1 MKFQLRHQVALAIGI
16 IIAVVDFMVFFDSGF
31 FIPILFVALTIAWMQ
46 FWADYFQE
54 NQKQKEIEAR
64 FPEFV
69 RNLTSSIKS
78 GMPISRAII
87 YVGTADYGALTHHI
101 RKLSHQVEWAIPVHK
116 ALGTLSTDTK
126 NPVIERAIAT
136 VIEAEK
142 SGGNIE
148 DVLESVTASLISIK
162 KIKTERKAA
171 IHSQMMQSYII
182 YIIFIGV
189 MVIIQNVLIPY
200 ITNMQGVSFSG
211 EVQTLESQ
219 ATSTLLDKVSI
230 NLSTPR
236 TLITT
241 LGAWLSSFYGVFLML
256 SIIQGLFTGLVI
268 GKLSEGELR
277 AGAKHAL
284 ILVSIAILVISIAQK
299 FV

>member
-1 MKFQLRHQVALAIGI
+1 MKFQLRHQISLVIGI
-16 IIAVVDFMVFFDSGF
+16 IIAVVDFMVFFHSGF
-31 FIPILFVALTIAWMQ
+31 FVPILFVALTIAWMQ
-46 FWADYFQE
+46 FWIDYFQE
-54 NQKQKEIEAR
+54 IQRQKEIEER

-87 YVGTADYGALTHHI
+87 YVGTADYGTLTPHI
-101 RKLSHQVEWAIPVHK
+101 KKLAHQVEWAIPIHK
-116 ALGTLSTDTK
+116 ALDTLSEDTE
-126 NPVIERAIAT
+126 NPVIKRAIAT

-162 KIKTERKAA
+162 KIKLERKAA

-189 MVIIQNVLIPY
+189 MVIIQNVLVPY
-200 ITNMQGVSFSG
+200 ITNMQGVSFGG
-211 EVQTLESQ
+211 EVQTLETQ

-230 NLSTPR
+230 DLSTPR
-236 TLITT
+236 TLITS

-277 AGAKHAL
+277 SGAKHSL

-299 FV
+299 FI